1 MIYAPCDTAISCA
14 SNGYYVLF
22 TVYNYQWLCHEKP
35 LPACRVYLSLWI
47 FRNH

>member
-1 MIYAPCDTAISCA
+1 MPPVIQQSLVLK
-14 SNGYYVLF
+14 NGYYVLF